1 MMVTPVMGLAVVKP
15 GELQEALALAANS
28 FMAFGQ
34 TQETPLMTPAPRKA
48 AAAFILVTVFID
60 MLSIGVII
68 PVLPKLIEGFVGTVS
83 TAGLWTGI
91 FGSVWGLAQ
100 FFFSPIQGG
109 LSDSIGRRPVVLA
122 SNFGTGLDC
131 LLMAWAP
138 TLWWLF
144 LGRAIS
150 GMTAASISTAYA
162 YMSDVTPPDK
172 RASVYGMMG
181 AAFGVGFVIGPSLG
195 GILGGGLHL
204 HTLDSMGL
212 GFLNFAG
219 NPRYPFLFAA
229 FLALVNFTYGY
240 FVLPESLPPEKRKKF
255 SFHTANPLGA
265 IRFLAR
271 SAQVLRLSTMYLLMM
286 FAQSVFPTTMV
297 LYAGYRFN
305 WGPTQVGLMLGAV
318 GILSGLVQAGL
329 TGIIVRK
336 IGERTAMFV
345 GLACGLVAFIGYGL
359 APNWQT
365 FVAFLPIGAAWG
377 LATPNIQALMT
388 SKVDPREQGT
398 LQGANMGLSSM
409 ATVFAPLA
417 FGAVLYFVTRPGAS
431 ALYSGAAFLLAAV
444 FMVLA
449 LWLGMGVKPMTK
461 PMMGDAAGEGDHG
474 DAPGH

>member
-1 MMVTPVMGLAVVKP
+1 
-15 GELQEALALAANS
+15 
-28 FMAFGQ
+28 
-34 TQETPLMTPAPRKA
+34 MTSAPRKA
-48 AAAFILVTVFID
+48 AAAFILVTVLID

-144 LGRAIS
+144 LGRIIS

-172 RASVYGMMG
+172 RAGVYGLMG

-195 GILGGGLHL
+195 GILGGGLHW
-204 HTLDSMGL
+204 HVLDTAGL

-229 FLALVNFTYGY
+229 FLALLNFTYGY
-240 FVLPESLPPEKRKKF
+240 FVLPESLPPEKRRKF

-265 IRFLAR
+265 LKFL
-271 SAQVLRLSTMYLLMM
+271 SKSDQVMRLSTMYLLMM

-318 GILSGLVQAGL
+318 GILSGFVQAGL
-329 TGIIVRK
+329 TGIIVKR
-336 IGERTAMFV
+336 IGERRTMYV
-345 GLACGLVAFIGYGL
+345 GLACGLIAFVGYAL

-388 SKVDPREQGT
+388 AKVDSHEQGT
-398 LQGANMGLSSM
+398 LQGANMSLSSM
-409 ATVFAPLA
+409 ATIFAPLA
-417 FGAVLYFVTRPGAS
+417 FGSLLFYVTRVGAPVV
-431 ALYSGAAFLLAAV
+431 LSGAAFMLAAV

-449 LWLGMGVKPMTK
+449 LWLGMGVKPIAK
-461 PMMGDAAGEGDHG
+461 AAPLEGGRGEKDP
-474 DAPGH
+474 A